1 MCVYY
6 VQEPVSSPQHYGKE
20 KIYTTCGQEKWS
32 ASLDIMK
39 IQTRLGRWLN
49 EEELLF
55 CKDENEFK
63 SPAQHRKSGMAARA
77 CDADTEG
84 AETDPRALVI
94 QVLGQPSQNSKLL
107 AQGETLSQSNK
118 ADSNRGRHLT
128 SCSGLNTHEHKGTI
142 SNVCACPTNIN
153 HAHHREGKEKSS
165 NNSKSSLNHSI
176 DTNVEKNQCLT
187 LMSKS

>member
-1 MCVYY
+1 MQV
-6 VQEPVSSPQHYGKE
+6 PVSSPQHYGKE

-55 CKDENEFK
+55 LPRMRMSSN
-63 SPAQHRKSGMAARA
+63 PQHN
-77 CDADTEG
+77 TESQALLHLPVMPTLRG
-84 AETDPRALVI
+84 QKQTDPRTLVI
-94 QVLGQPSQNSKLL
+94 QVLDQSSQNSKLL
-107 AQGETLSQSNK
+107 AHGETLSQSNK
-118 ADSNRGRHLT
+118 ADSNRGRYLT
-128 SCSGLNTHEHKGTI
+128 SCSGLNTHEHKGTT

-153 HAHHREGKEKSS
+153 HTHHREGKEKSS

-176 DTNVEKNQCLT
+176 VTNVEKNQCLT

>member
-6 VQEPVSSPQHYGKE
+6 VQEPVSSPQQYGKE

-63 SPAQHRKSGMAARA
+63 SPAQHRKSGMAALA
-77 CDADTEG
+77 CDANTEET
-84 AETDPRALVI
+84 ETDRSQDLGDPGPGISLVKI
-94 QVLGQPSQNSKLL
+94 VSF
-107 AQGETLSQSNK
+107 
-118 ADSNRGRHLT
+118 
-128 SCSGLNTHEHKGTI
+128 
-142 SNVCACPTNIN
+142 
-153 HAHHREGKEKSS
+153 
-165 NNSKSSLNHSI
+165 
-176 DTNVEKNQCLT
+176 
-187 LMSKS
+187 